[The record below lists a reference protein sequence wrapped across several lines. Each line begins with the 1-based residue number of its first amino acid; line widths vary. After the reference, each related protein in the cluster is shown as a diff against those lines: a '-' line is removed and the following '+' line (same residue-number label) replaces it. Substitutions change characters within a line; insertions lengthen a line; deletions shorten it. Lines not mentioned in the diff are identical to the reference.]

1 MLTSGYVAFEI
12 RALRCV
18 SHRLH
23 DLFLLNIPVGPAL
36 RAVHLFGVHPW
47 RPWQVRILP
56 TAQQPEPGLRAFLDR
71 WALETVDHV
80 AGVGKAVGAQVVGAG
95 LAAFTAGA
103 AHGDDLGVLVE
114 AAFLQFRADLRKEI
128 GVLRNLVGPA
138 LFVPGVAVHQQV
150 RDVHMHRIGEAD
162 EHDLHRIAHVDKQQL
177 RFVLLNAVIDGLSGN
192 IKIVGT
198 GGKS

>member
-1 MLTSGYVAFEI
+1 MMLTSGYVAFEI

-23 DLFLLNIPVGPAL
+23 DLFLLNIPDGPAL

-80 AGVGKAVGAQVVGAG
+80 ACVGKAVVAQVVGAG

-114 AAFLQFRADLRKEI
+114 AAFLQ
-128 GVLRNLVGPA
+128 
-138 LFVPGVAVHQQV
+138 
-150 RDVHMHRIGEAD
+150 
-162 EHDLHRIAHVDKQQL
+162 QL
-177 RFVLLNAVIDGLSGN
+177 RFVLLNAIIDGLSGN
-192 IKIVGT
+192 TEIIGT
-198 GGKS
+198 GDKGAEAQGAG